1 MTTWTDDEVGGS
13 VWSEDEAAG
22 TALGAATG
30 SSLVGFVQSGIAT
43 TAHRASRNV
52 QTKVGEQWI
61 SVTDAVNSS
70 GTAVQGD
77 DSTDDTTGFQRVAD
91 ALTSGGTLFIPPGK
105 TFKLTDV
112 VTLLAN
118 TTVLNFGTIKQ
129 YTTDKG
135 VFKATQKDRVKIINY
150 GLIYGPGV
158 WSNGWTGNGGHEE
171 RGVQFLG
178 CTRSSV
184 TGPGVIRNF
193 GHAGVACYGG
203 NGIKIHHHIEGT
215 EGYGSDLTTNDNF
228 QHCVYLA
235 DDTTYGSP
243 QEIDIDING
252 SGSAMGVLYE
262 HPTGTTDNAGSVR
275 IRGHIHDIPGQH
287 GVYVQNGNCDIDI
300 SVKDLA
306 LSAVKIQSPQ
316 DGQNVKSLK
325 AHVTGDNIDSHVFE
339 LSTLGTG
346 SIADLKLSC
355 TAQDIG
361 GSALSMAGK
370 TERLEADLVCDT
382 ANNVFLASGADQNE
396 ISVRLNG
403 KTITTDGVLISS
415 TTSTFKL
422 YPTLRLCNVGS
433 DSTSSGIRINSAS
446 ATVDIYNPDVTDAS
460 NEMIYGLFNSVAG
473 GVVRVHGSATFSGA
487 ATGNVRATGTI
498 TEWPSSAV
506 LPSSTTGLGNI
517 SSSQP
522 IVTTAQ
528 TDTNAANTVLWQQAL
543 DDESVYVI
551 EAILT
556 GKLAGSAERAGYKET
571 GVFFRNGAGATIE
584 GSVDTDV
591 SVVSAS
597 FAGAHALQA
606 SGNSVVLLV
615 NSGSVGPVYDWK
627 TRVTV
632 TKVAD

>member
-1 MTTWTDDEVGGS
+1 MAAPLRIDELPAVTS
-13 VWSEDEAAG
+13 LS
-22 TALGAATG
+22 TGAAIAI
-30 SSLVGFVQSGIAT
+30 VQGGITQRT
-43 TAHRASRNV
+43 TAAAFINQAESFTQPGNGATSEAIQTVLRNAG
-52 QTKVGEQWI
+52 KM
-61 SVTDAVNSS
+61 VTSFGA
-70 GTAVQGD
+70 TGD
-77 DSTDDTTGFQRVAD
+77 DSADDTAEFQACAD
-91 ALTSGGTLFIPPGK
+91 ALSAGGLMIVPHGK
-105 TFKLTDV
+105 TYKLTDV
-112 VTLLAN
+112 ITLSSF

-135 VFKATQKDRVKIINY
+135 VFKATSKDRVHIVNY

-158 WSNGWTGNGGHEE
+158 WSSGWTGNGGHEE

-203 NGIKIHHHIEGT
+203 NGIKIHHKIEGT
-215 EGYGSDLTTNDNF
+215 EGYGSDLSVNDNF

-243 QEIDIDING
+243 QEIDIDIDG

-287 GVYVQNGNCDIDI
+287 AVYVQNGNLDIDI

-306 LSAVKIQSPQ
+306 LSAVKIQSPL
-316 DGQNVKSLK
+316 DGQNIKSFK
-325 AHVTGDNIDSHVFE
+325 AHVTGNNIDSHVFE
-339 LSTLGTG
+339 VATLGTG

-355 TAQDIG
+355 AAQDLG
-361 GSALSMAGK
+361 GSALSMSGK

-382 ANNVFLASGADQNE
+382 ANNVFLASGANQNE
-396 ISVRLNG
+396 ISVKLNG

-415 TTSTFKL
+415 TTSAFKI

-433 DSTSSGIRINSAS
+433 DATSSGIRINSAS

-473 GVVRVHGSATFSGA
+473 GVVRVHGSATFTGA
-487 ATGNVRATGTI
+487 ATGNVRATGKI

-506 LPSSTTGLGNI
+506 LDGATTGLSQI

-522 IVTTAQ
+522 LVTEVQ
-528 TDTNAANTVLWQQAL
+528 TPDASNVTLWVQTL
-543 DDESVYVI
+543 DDESSYI
-551 EAILT
+551 ISADIT
-556 GKLAGSAERAGYKET
+556 GKLAGGAQRAVYRET
-571 GVFFRNGAGATIE
+571 LCAYRNGAGSVQEGAT
-584 GSVDTDV
+584 DTDV
-591 SVVSAS
+591 SIASAS
-597 FAGAHALQA
+597 FAGAHSWVFDTNEVYLR
-606 SGNSVVLLV
+606 V
-615 NSGSVGPVYDWK
+615 NSGGAATVYDW
-627 TRVTV
+627 TARVTV